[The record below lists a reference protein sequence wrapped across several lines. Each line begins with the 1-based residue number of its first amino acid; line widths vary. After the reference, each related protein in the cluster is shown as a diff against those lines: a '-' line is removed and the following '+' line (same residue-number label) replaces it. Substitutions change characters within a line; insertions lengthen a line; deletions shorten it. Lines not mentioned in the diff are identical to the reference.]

1 MPSLPRWLCCLP
13 PLLISSPSSLSSVHF
28 APLLAGQFSPPR
40 LHFSTSPP
48 SVIWSLQQPG
58 PGVYFSKLRR
68 VPPLAGKQL
77 RLCSRAANE
86 PSRSFHRA
94 WSWPI
99 PGPTRCCFN
108 KKEALVGAFSGH
120 CKTSRRLVDSST
132 AESALCFV

>member
-1 MPSLPRWLCCLP
+1 MRA
-13 PLLISSPSSLSSVHF
+13 V
-28 APLLAGQFSPPR
+28 GM
-40 LHFSTSPP
+40 
-48 SVIWSLQQPG
+48 QQPG
-58 PGVYFSKLRR
+58 QAVYFSKVRR

-108 KKEALVGAFSGH
+108 KKEALAGAFSGH
-120 CKTSRRLVDSST
+120 CKTSRRFVDSSMMQSVNRAFST
-132 AESALCFV
+132 